1 MSSDLGRPFL
11 LKLWEDSLAP
21 EFQAG
26 GVGRFEPAT
35 TRAPSPG
42 RPVLVKDSAD
52 NFYVRDYVEGIGG
65 RWRAEAR
72 TRGFLPLDSQDH
84 GLTLVAVMRGY
95 DWP

>member
-11 LKLWEDSLAP
+11 LKLWENALAP
-21 EFQAG
+21 EFEAG
-26 GVGRFEPAT
+26 GVARFDPVSLRDPA
-35 TRAPSPG
+35 PG

-52 NFYVRDYVEGIGG
+52 NFYVRDYVEGAAG
-65 RWRAEAR
+65 RWQASSRA
-72 TRGFLPLDSQDH
+72 RGFLTLDSLDH